1 MKALSVSEQKRF
13 LIVNVIRERCSLIG
27 RSWLQDITPEEVT
40 VVIKCKT
47 QEVFVCIVDGMR
59 YEVCIKESKER
70 IGIFD
75 PTETT
80 CRSGSGIR
88 IKGGFYSNAER
99 H

>member
-1 MKALSVSEQKRF
+1 MRALNVSEQKRH

-47 QEVFVCIVDGMR
+47 QEVFVCLVDGAQ
-59 YEVCIKESKER
+59 YEVCIRENKER

-75 PTETT
+75 PVIPASENRNGT
-80 CRSGSGIR
+80 RVRGSYPNR
-88 IKGGFYSNAER
+88 ER